1 LNSSGWNN
9 QEFERGKIKNRRKIK
24 FSSYCPHSVN
34 FEVSPPGS
42 LYRSFF
48 SFILSNISALLRY
61 LKFSGIFTPEGRKI
75 FGKNIKKC

>member
-1 LNSSGWNN
+1 VAGIIKNS
-9 QEFERGKIKNRRKIK
+9 RGKIKNRRKIK
-24 FSSYCPHSVN
+24 FSSYYPHSVH
-34 FEVSPPGS
+34 FEVSPSGS

-75 FGKNIKKC
+75 FGKNI